1 MFALF
6 VCFIE
11 LFLFRQTEN
20 SATRW
25 SKLMECRASLGL
37 NLNESSGESSQED
50 GEDEDGDDRHADSSM
65 QVRPMAV
72 FQRIRPLSTSYL
84 NLPTA
89 DFNEVGLPLP
99 EK

>member
-1 MFALF
+1 MN
-6 VCFIE
+6 
-11 LFLFRQTEN
+11 FLFSRQTEN
-20 SATRW
+20 AASRW

-50 GEDEDGDDRHADSSM
+50 GDEDDDDDDRHADSSM
-65 QVRPMAV
+65 QVRPMTV